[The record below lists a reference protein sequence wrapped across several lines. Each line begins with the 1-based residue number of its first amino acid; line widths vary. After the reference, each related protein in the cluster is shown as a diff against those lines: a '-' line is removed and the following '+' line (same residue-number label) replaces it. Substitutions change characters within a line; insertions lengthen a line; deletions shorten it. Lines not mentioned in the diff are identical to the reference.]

1 VKSYFSENRPLS
13 NTVTDSLS
21 FAFREEFSQNAT
33 HGAQPPHWRMLALS
47 EANVKRPAFNRVY
60 RPHLVT
66 VCVLL
71 TAIAVVSESCG
82 KIGKP
87 DDAAITTDIKAKMF
101 SEPSLKSA
109 SVDVSSR
116 GGEVTLT
123 GQVPDDSARLA
134 AYKIASEAKGVT
146 KVNDQM
152 MVPAAQAAA
161 AAPAATKASDSSASP
176 TTEAKSADPAP
187 KAKPP
192 ARKTPKPKPA
202 ATDDMAAGAAGAGTP
217 VTSTEA
223 VPPAPVAQQAAATP
237 PPPQPQPRTVTV
249 PSGAIITVRTIDAV
263 DSSVNKTGQV
273 FKASLDAPIVL
284 DDRVIVPKGADAY
297 IKLVNAS
304 SAGKFA
310 GKSELT
316 LDLQSVVFQG
326 RTYNVSTS
334 DVQQAGKSRGKD
346 SAVKIGGGAAL
357 GALIG
362 GVAGGGKGA
371 AIGAAVGGGAG
382 TGVQVF
388 TKGKQVKIPSETRL
402 DFTLQQPFDIT
413 YIPGRKSQRS
423 SPDQSS
429 GQPDAAPN
437 AASDQPPLN

>member
-1 VKSYFSENRPLS
+1 VKPQIFRRCYPLRFIRRC
-13 NTVTDSLS
+13 TLL
-21 FAFREEFSQNAT
+21 AA
-33 HGAQPPHWRMLALS
+33 LALS
-47 EANVKRPAFNRVY
+47 
-60 RPHLVT
+60 
-66 VCVLL
+66 
-71 TAIAVVSESCG
+71 VVSCG
-82 KIGKP
+82 KMGKP
-87 DDAAITTDIKAKMF
+87 DDAAITTGIKARMF

-109 SVDVSSR
+109 TVDVSSR
-116 GGEVTLT
+116 GGEVTLS
-123 GQVPDDSARLA
+123 GQVPNDSARLA
-134 AYKIASEAKGVT
+134 AYKIAREATGVS

-152 MVPAAQAAA
+152 TVLVAQAAA
-161 AAPAATKASDSSASP
+161 TAPAATTAFDSSASAAAN
-176 TTEAKSADPAP
+176 AKPAEPEP
-187 KAKPP
+187 KVKPP

-202 ATDDMAAGAAGAGTP
+202 APAEVAAGSSGAGTP
-217 VTSTEA
+217 VTSTDA
-223 VPPAPVAQQAAATP
+223 VSPAPVAQQAPAAP
-237 PPPQPQPRTVTV
+237 PPPQPRTVTV
-249 PSGAIITVRTIDAV
+249 PSGAIITVRTIDSV
-263 DSSVNKTGQV
+263 DSSVNKTGEV
-273 FKASLDAPIVL
+273 FKASLDAPIVV
-284 DDRVIVPKGADAY
+284 DEHVIVPKGADAY

-334 DVQQAGKSRGKD
+334 DVQQSGKSRGKD

-362 GVAGGGKGA
+362 GIAGGGKGA

-413 YIPGRKSQRS
+413 YIPSRRSQHV
-423 SPDQSS
+423 SPDQGS
-429 GQPDAAPN
+429 GQPDAPPN
-437 AASDQPPLN
+437 ASSDQPPQY

>member
-1 VKSYFSENRPLS
+1 
-13 NTVTDSLS
+13 
-21 FAFREEFSQNAT
+21 
-33 HGAQPPHWRMLALS
+33 M
-47 EANVKRPAFNRVY
+47 
-60 RPHLVT
+60 
-66 VCVLL
+66 
-71 TAIAVVSESCG
+71 
-82 KIGKP
+82 GKP
-87 DDAAITTDIKAKMF
+87 DDAAITTDIKAKMY
-101 SEPSLKSA
+101 SEPSLKAA
-109 SVDVSSR
+109 SVEVSSR

-134 AYKIASEAKGVT
+134 AYKIASEAKGVI

-152 MVPAAQAAA
+152 TVLAAQGAAAASAATAAPDSAASPAGDAKPAALEPRAKSPTRKTTKPKRAAEAEAGAAAAGGGAAVTSTDTATSTPAAQQAAA
-161 AAPAATKASDSSASP
+161 AA
-176 TTEAKSADPAP
+176 
-187 KAKPP
+187 
-192 ARKTPKPKPA
+192 
-202 ATDDMAAGAAGAGTP
+202 
-217 VTSTEA
+217 
-223 VPPAPVAQQAAATP
+223 VPP
-237 PPPQPQPRTVTV
+237 PPPQPKTATV
-249 PSGAIITVRTIDAV
+249 PSGAIITVRTIDPV
-263 DSSVNKTGQV
+263 DSSVNRTGQV
-273 FKASLDAPIVL
+273 FKASLDAPIVV
-284 DDRVIVPKGADAY
+284 DERVIVPKGADAY

-326 RTYNVSTS
+326 KTYNLSTS
-334 DVQQAGKSRGKD
+334 NVEQSGKSRGKD

-362 GVAGGGKGA
+362 GIAGGGKGA

-413 YIPGRKSQRS
+413 YIPGRRSQRA
-423 SPDQSS
+423 SPDQNS

-437 AASDQPPLN
+437 ASADQPPSN

>member
-1 VKSYFSENRPLS
+1 
-13 NTVTDSLS
+13 
-21 FAFREEFSQNAT
+21 
-33 HGAQPPHWRMLALS
+33 MLALS
-47 EANVKRPAFNRVY
+47 EANVKRPAFNRTY

-71 TAIAVVSESCG
+71 TAIAVVSASCG

-116 GGEVTLT
+116 GGEVTLS
-123 GQVPDDSARLA
+123 GQVPDDSARLT
-134 AYKIASEAKGVT
+134 AYKIASEAKGVS

-152 MVPAAQAAA
+152 TVLAAQAAA
-161 AAPAATKASDSSASP
+161 AAPAATTASDSSASLSGD
-176 TTEAKSADPAP
+176 AKPAEPEP

-192 ARKTPKPKPA
+192 ARKTPKPRPA
-202 ATDDMAAGAAGAGTP
+202 ATADMAAGAAGAGTP
-217 VTSTEA
+217 VTSTDA
-223 VPPAPVAQQAAATP
+223 VPPAPVAQQAAAAP
-237 PPPQPQPRTVTV
+237 PPPQPRTVTV

-273 FKASLDAPIVL
+273 FKASLDAPIVV

-326 RTYNVSTS
+326 QTYNVSTS
-334 DVQQAGKSRGKD
+334 DVQQSGKSRGKD

-362 GVAGGGKGA
+362 GIAGGGKGA

-388 TKGKQVKIPSETRL
+388 TKGKQVKIPPETRL

-423 SPDQSS
+423 SPDQNS
-429 GQPDAAPN
+429 GQPDATPN
-437 AASDQPPLN
+437 ATSDRPPLN